1 MSVELSNLLFP
12 EINETPNDIINKTPK
27 RPDWKMVTRISPSPT
42 WFMHIWWVYTAFI
55 NERLSHQAWWTFFLR
70 IEDTDQAREKEWAF
84 ESILNSFKIFDIPVD
99 EGPIWPNYSEVWEFW
114 PYIQSQREYI
124 YKVFAKDL
132 IIKWLAY
139 PCFMSNEELESIR
152 QSQEKAKQIPGIY
165 WEFAKWRNKSIEDIK
180 SKLDEW
186 TNYVVRLLS
195 PWHQWNKIKF
205 NDLLRWEIETQ
216 EYFNDVILLKSD
228 GIPTY
233 HFAHVVDD
241 FLMWT
246 THVLRWD
253 EWIASVP
260 LHLQLFQILWLKAP
274 QYWHIAP
281 LVKIEWNSKRKLS
294 KRKDPEANAMYY
306 IENWFPAEA
315 VLEYLSNI
323 INASYED
330 WQKANPWK
338 IYKDFTFNLEHM
350 WVSWALLD
358 LAKLEF
364 VSTEYIASLDINT
377 FYEKA
382 LSWMSTYN
390 KSLYEYMKK
399 YPDYTKAAM
408 NIERWTPN
416 DPKRFHKFSDIEPQ
430 LVFFYD
436 EEFIKIWE
444 NKPEYPENI
453 TPLVRKSF
461 LKEYMDNYSLDQNK
475 EEWFEQLKLIA
486 NKNWFALNNA
496 QFKEWGYV
504 WKVWDVAMLLRIV
517 LCWSKTTPDLYETMQ
532 VLGTERINQRI
543 QMSLEE

>member
-1 MSVELSNLLFP
+1 MSVELAKLLFP
-12 EINETPNDIINKTPK
+12 EINETPQDIINKYPK
-27 RPDWKMVTRISPSPT
+27 RSQWQMVTRISPSPT
-42 WFMHIWWVYTAFI
+42 GFMHIWWVYTAFI
-55 NERLSHQAWWTFFLR
+55 NERLAHQTWWKFYLR
-70 IEDTDQAREKEWAF
+70 IEDTDQAREKEGAF

-99 EGPIWPNYSEVWEFW
+99 EGPIWPNYSEIWEFW

-132 IIKWLAY
+132 IAKWLAY
-139 PCFMSNEELESIR
+139 PCFMSPEELEEIR
-152 QSQEKAKQIPGIY
+152 HSQEKAKQIPGIY
-165 WEFAKWRNKSIEDIK
+165 WEFAKWKNKSIDEIK
-180 SKLDEW
+180 AKLDEW
-186 TNYVVRLLS
+186 TDYVVRLLS
-195 PWHQWNKIKF
+195 PWNQWNKIKF

-216 EYFNDVILLKSD
+216 EYFNDTILLKSD

-260 LHLQLFQILWLKAP
+260 LHLQLFQTLGLKAP

-338 IYKDFTFNLEHM
+338 TYKEFKFKLDHM

-364 VSTEYIASLDINT
+364 VSTEYLASLDLNT

-382 LSWMSTYN
+382 LAWMNNYN
-390 KSLYEYMKK
+390 TDLYEYMRK
-399 YPDYTKAAM
+399 YPEYTKSAM

-416 DPKRFHKFSDIEPQ
+416 DPKRFHKFSDIQSQ

-436 EEFIKIWE
+436 EEFPKIWE
-444 NKPEYPENI
+444 TKPEYPENI
-453 TPLVRKSF
+453 TPLVRKAF
-461 LKEYMDNYSLDQNK
+461 LKEYMETYSLDVSK
-475 EEWFEQLKLIA
+475 EQWFDEMKNIA
-486 NKNWFALNNA
+486 NKHGFALNNA
-496 QFKEWGYV
+496 QFKEWCYIGRI
-504 WKVWDVAMLLRIV
+504 WDVAMLLRIV
-517 LCWSKTTPDLYETMQ
+517 LCGSKTTPDLYETMQ